1 MPIYRACMRLARTMG
16 RASTKTDV
24 VQAQL
29 TSLSQHLLILF
40 IVLI

>member
-1 MPIYRACMRLARTMG
+1 MRLARTLG
-16 RASTKTDV
+16 RAITKTDV

-29 TSLSQHLLILF
+29 TGLGQHLLILF